1 MYINDSIA
9 QAYILGEDM
18 RQYEKEWFFSGS
30 TLDVDRGKNIFTF
43 PPDDNAA
50 RDEVK
55 KLIKHFQYGVEH
67 FEPVNRPVWD
77 KLFPDWQKIQPAI
90 DLIVGFPEPYDAVTM
105 RGTDGQIHLV
115 FDLICWRKYAGMADL
130 DKIIRNLLT
139 HEITHLLIGK
149 NYPDVDMA
157 IESTDYRTKLDAYTF
172 HEGFA
177 HLISYQATELDHVDW
192 HTEQLKEVY
201 SSCKEKMCAAL
212 TETDTK
218 KQEQYLYDAIC
229 GMYYEKFACMC
240 GMLYLAGR
248 WEKYGIAGLKT
259 AFMDYHGFAE
269 RTLDEN

>member
-18 RQYEKEWFFSGS
+18 RHYEKEWFFSGS
-30 TLDVDRGKNIFTF
+30 TLDVDRGKNIFTL
-43 PPDDNAA
+43 PPDDNAT

-55 KLIKHFQYGVEH
+55 KLVNRFQYGVEH

-77 KLFPDWQKIQPAI
+77 DLFPDWQKIQPII

-105 RGTDGQIHLV
+105 RETDGQIHLV

-149 NYPDVDMA
+149 NYPDVDTA
-157 IESTDYRTKLDAYTF
+157 LESTDYRTKLDAYTF

-177 HLISYQATELDHVDW
+177 HLISYQAAELDQVDW
-192 HTEQLKEVY
+192 HTEQLREVY
-201 SSCKEKMCAAL
+201 SSCKEKMRAAL
-212 TETDTK
+212 VETDEK

-229 GMYYEKFACMC
+229 GKYYEKFACMC

-248 WEKYGIAGLKT
+248 WEKYGIPGLKI
-259 AFMDYHGFAE
+259 AFTDYHGFAE
-269 RTLDEN
+269 RTLDEI